1 MADNDQKT
9 QEATPKRRQDARD
22 KGQIPY
28 STELVQAAALFAG
41 IVTLWVGAAIADGMR
56 LSMRQGLSDLRTD
69 MTSAEFQELL
79 IRKFVELGGTVGPLM
94 LTIMLT
100 VLAIGGIQGGGNIS
114 LTALMPDPKRLSPA
128 SGMSK
133 LFSSRSLM
141 RTLISLLKV
150 SGVAAIAMFII
161 NARYNVIEQ
170 AGRGSLA
177 LAIRIGWEASVAIA
191 LAVAGSMVVV
201 GAIDLIYQRWKHEQD
216 LKMSFEEVKED
227 HKQQEGDPMVR
238 ARLRRLQRERANN
251 RMMQQ
256 VPEAT
261 VVITNPTHISVALK
275 YDRATMPAPVI
286 VAMGVDDI
294 AMRIRTIA
302 RENGIPIVE
311 EKPLARA
318 LFASAEVGDEI
329 PVQLYQAVAD
339 ILQIIFRT
347 HPRSR

>member
-9 QEATPKRRQDARD
+9 HDATPKRRQDARD

-28 STELVQAAALFAG
+28 SAEFVQGALLLAG
-41 IVTLWVGAAIADGMR
+41 VATLWVGAAISDGMQ
-56 LSMRQGLSDLRTD
+56 LSVRNGLADLRTNMSPAD
-69 MTSAEFQELL
+69 VHTLAGQKLWEYGAT
-79 IRKFVELGGTVGPLM
+79 IGPLM
-94 LTIMLT
+94 LTVLLT
-100 VLAIGGIQGGGNIS
+100 VLAIGGVQSGGNIS

-128 SGMSK
+128 SGISK
-133 LFSSRSLM
+133 LASSRSLM
-141 RTLISLLKV
+141 RTLVSLLKV
-150 SGVAAIAMFII
+150 SGVAAIAMFVI
-161 NARYNVIEQ
+161 NAKFNVIET

-177 LAIRIGWEASVAIA
+177 TAIRIGWEASVGIA

-251 RMMQQ
+251 RMMQE

-275 YDRATMPAPVI
+275 YERSTMAAPII
-286 VAMGVDDI
+286 VAMGADEI
-294 AMRIRTIA
+294 ALRIRTVA
-302 RENGIPIVE
+302 KEHGIPIVE

-329 PVQLYQAVAD
+329 PVQLYQAVAS
-339 ILQIIFRT
+339 ILQLILRNPT
-347 HPRSR
+347 R